1 MRHTE
6 SDRKAYNDGLKIK
19 AHREKVAKWLADNP
33 DIATLNSGKH
43 YVYPAGGEYR
53 EVAEFEEIK

>member
-1 MRHTE
+1 MRHSE
-6 SDRKAYNDGLKIK
+6 SERQRFYADKKWK

-33 DIATLNSGKH
+33 EIAPLNSGKY

-53 EVAEFEEIK
+53 EVAELEELS